1 MATSASR
8 SPASRLPSLDDFTE
22 LGNLRNVLQGAREH
36 VLHLEAAAYRE
47 LERLGVAR
55 VKTEE
60 GSADDTPTRTI
71 ADPPQ
76 IPAPPA
82 SATNEPKPAAKEYQ

>member
-1 MATSASR
+1 M
-8 SPASRLPSLDDFTE
+8 LDD
-22 LGNLRNVLQGAREH
+22 LRAVLQGAREQ
-36 VLHLEAAAYRE
+36 VIHLEAAVYRE
-47 LERLGVAR
+47 LERLDVAR

-76 IPAPPA
+76 IPAPPP
-82 SATNEPKPAAKEYQ
+82 SATNEPKPAAEEYQ